1 MSDAYEAAN
10 EAAGASR
17 QLLSALTDGEADAA
31 ACARASALWAAG
43 EAANRC
49 RSTWHGYQL
58 IGDVLRS
65 DDLAESPGHD
75 EAFLQRLRHRL
86 ADEPAVLAPAPLAA
100 PAAANGARPRRLLPA
115 ALAAGVMGLGAALV
129 ALQWSSAPTE
139 RPLAVAKPAPTGA
152 QLARATPAVT
162 VQAVAAGG
170 QLVRDAR
177 LDRYLLAHREYGSA
191 APVSLP
197 GGAARTVETVSFQP

>member
-1 MSDAYEAAN
+1 MSDANDPVN
-10 EAAGASR
+10 EAAQASR
-17 QLLSALTDGEADAA
+17 QLLSALADGEVDAA
-31 ACARASALWAAG
+31 ACAQASALWAAG
-43 EAANRC
+43 EAAGHS

-65 DDLAESPGHD
+65 EDLAESPGHD

-86 ADEPAVLAPAPLAA
+86 ADEPAILAPAPLAA
-100 PAAANGARPRRLLPA
+100 PVASQGARRRRKLPA

-129 ALQWSSAPTE
+129 ALQWSSAPQV
-139 RPLAVAKPAPTGA
+139 RPLALAQPAPAGA
-152 QLARATPAVT
+152 QTVRRAPEAAQT
-162 VQAVAAGG
+162 VAAGG

-177 LDRYLLAHREYGSA
+177 LDRYLRAHREYGSA